1 MRLRHIE
8 IFDAICR
15 TGSLTEAANILHV
28 SQPAASKMLANAE
41 SQLGFKLF
49 ERIRGRLSPTR
60 EADILRPQV
69 ARLQQ
74 ELARI
79 RRLANSLKGN
89 PHGHLRIGS
98 MAGMGLGMIPAV
110 IARIRDNNPNITFNL
125 YTHKS
130 AELIAGLMAHELDII
145 ISFDQSDYPG
155 ARKQHI
161 ADTELVHV
169 GKAHTI
175 GSKNLQDLQGKDFI
189 ALEAH
194 ALSGLLLQQAFEAQ
208 GIEPHI
214 VAQVQTHYVACA
226 MVEAGCGETIVDL
239 ITARAMLRPGM
250 ILSRL
255 NPKINIPISVMTHES
270 DALSIL
276 HTQLID
282 QVRAVCSE
290 QKIDEHSDNLFFN

>member
-110 IARIRDNNPNITFNL
+110 IARIRANNSNITFNL
-125 YTHKS
+125 YTHRS

-145 ISFDQSDYPG
+145 ISFDQGDYPG
-155 ARKQHI
+155 TRKQHI

-169 GKAHTI
+169 GKTHNV

-226 MVEAGCGETIVDL
+226 MVDAGCGEAIVDL

-250 ILSRL
+250 TLSRL
-255 NPKINIPISVMTHES
+255 NPRISIPVSVMTHES
-270 DALSIL
+270 DALSAL
-276 HTQLID
+276 HSQLID
-282 QVRAVCSE
+282 QIRSVCHE
-290 QKIDEHSDNLFFN
+290 QKINDGSDNLFG